1 MYYAKHYNFA
11 SVFKEYAEEPVR
23 DLNLD
28 GRGLLAAGYDDEDIG
43 RPQRP
48 GHFWRGRFGQVGIAR
63 FFIVVRRRKRRGL
76 IS

>member
-1 MYYAKHYNFA
+1 MYYAKRYNVVSAFR
-11 SVFKEYAEEPVR
+11 EHAEMPVG

-28 GRGLLAAGYDDEDIG
+28 RRGLLAAGYDDEDIG